1 MSLRLGKNRDMDKG
15 DDSVFPSAEDKI
27 VDGLDSRIDSILNSS
42 PSETKRIV
50 ENLEF
55 IEKVQKN
62 NIPKGSKTVTAFGVE
77 TFDLHDIFKDMIW
90 DRSIFIT
97 DAIVNMCVETSIE
110 RMKKYLPK
118 KTKMGFQYWW
128 LILLLAVGAV
138 VVVLLL
144 FFLLPQLGSI
154 KLF

>member
-1 MSLRLGKNRDMDKG
+1 MKIGHNKDIDSKGG
-15 DDSVFPSAEDKI
+15 DDNMFPSASDKVSEGI
-27 VDGLDSRIDSILNSS
+27 DSRIDSIINES

-55 IEKVQKN
+55 MDKVQKN
-62 NIPKGSKTVTAFGVE
+62 NIPKGKSVVTAFGVE
-77 TFDLHDIFKDMIW
+77 AFDLHDIFKDMIW
-90 DRSIFIT
+90 DRSIFVT
-97 DAIVNMCVETSIE
+97 DAIVNMCIETSIE

-138 VVVLLL
+138 VVVILLI
-144 FFLLPQLGSI
+144 FLLPQLGKI